1 VMNMKNI
8 VLTGFM
14 ASGKTAVGR
23 ILAQQMGIDFVD
35 TDEEVERVT
44 GKTITE
50 LFSKYGVTR
59 FRSEEALAIK
69 KISRKKGIVIATGG
83 GAVLNPENVEALKAN
98 GVLVLLK
105 CSPEVIYSRV
115 NGGRTRPLLARGENL
130 LQQIKDLM
138 VEREEVYSSSAD
150 LEVYCTE
157 ESREEVASLIIKK
170 LRERKY
176 I

>member
-1 VMNMKNI
+1 MKINI

-14 ASGKTAVGR
+14 ATGKTAVGR
-23 ILAQQMGIDFVD
+23 VLAQQMGIDFVD
-35 TDEEVERVT
+35 TDDDIESVT
-44 GKTITE
+44 GKRITE
-50 LFSKYGVTR
+50 IFNKYGVTR

-69 KISRKKGIVIATGG
+69 RVSERKGIVIATGG
-83 GAVLNPENVEALKAN
+83 GAVLNPENVRALKVN